1 MSRQEILVQFEQCGI
16 LPTPQRVEVAQI
28 LLRKPQHLS
37 AEQIIERLE
46 AAGSTVS
53 KATVYNSLNLLTE
66 YGLVN
71 ECLVDPHRVFYDST
85 TSAHHHFYNA
95 DTGELTDISSASVKI
110 SGLPVLPAGT
120 QLEGAEL
127 IVRIRN
133 SSR

>member
-37 AEQIIERLE
+37 AEQIIERLG
-46 AAGSTVS
+46 ATGSTVS
-53 KATVYNSLNLLTE
+53 KATVYNSLKLFTE
-66 YGLVN
+66 CGLVK
-71 ECLVDPHRVFYDST
+71 ECVVDPERVFYDSST
-85 TSAHHHFYNA
+85 QAHHHFYNA
-95 DTGELTDISSASVKI
+95 DNGELTDISSASVEI
-110 SGLPVLPAGT
+110 SGLPELPAGT

-133 SSR
+133 ITH